1 MDLSNYS
8 RNIDDFQSIEDFLTI
23 RQFED
28 VRQYLK
34 RNELFGNPKI
44 VLKLGA
50 DSYRNSV
57 DFIPHKYL
65 HEINNYFDFFFGN
78 TGIFI
83 ITL

>member
-8 RNIDDFQSIEDFLTI
+8 RNIEDFQSIEDFLTI
-23 RQFED
+23 RQLED

-34 RNELFGNPKI
+34 RNKLVENPKI
-44 VLKLGA
+44 ELKTEI
-50 DSYRNSV
+50 DSYWDSV
-57 DFIPHKYL
+57 NIIPHKFL

-78 TGIFI
+78 TEIFI